1 MLIKSILKNS
11 GQDINFFNQV
21 FDNGVNELLSSFSIN
36 LMVSV
41 QDITQNMLYILA
53 KISHPADLEIYYS
66 NLELAVELYRWH
78 VKCLLRNMLLKIAS

>member
-53 KISHPADLEIYYS
+53 KISHPPDFEIYYS